1 MTHQALAAGL
11 AMTFM
16 TAPVAAQAA
25 TNAIVLHVSR
35 HPGAAA
41 SDVAGTAPPFAPIVV
56 TLRALISID
65 LPIVY
70 VREARVEADASGRF
84 SLTLADSPVTFLPV
98 TFQLTATT
106 SVPGV
111 APATARIA
119 ATPPTPDFRSPVDE
133 IPPEYR

>member
-56 TLRALISID
+56 TL
-65 LPIVY
+65 
-70 VREARVEADASGRF
+70 
-84 SLTLADSPVTFLPV
+84 
-98 TFQLTATT
+98 
-106 SVPGV
+106 PGV
-111 APATARIA
+111 TNERETFAPLMNRTSFCSR
-119 ATPPTPDFRSPVDE
+119 
-133 IPPEYR
+133 